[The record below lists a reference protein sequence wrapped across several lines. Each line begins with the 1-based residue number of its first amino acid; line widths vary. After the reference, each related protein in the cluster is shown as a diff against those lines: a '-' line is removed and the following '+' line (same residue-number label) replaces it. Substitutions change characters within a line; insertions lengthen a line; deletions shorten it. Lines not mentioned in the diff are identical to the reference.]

1 MQLFNY
7 LPVAL
12 LAYATGIAAAPD
24 HDSGDHSS
32 ATDGDSADFT
42 PAVNCRNDICYS
54 AVVPEAT
61 ASSDSGPIWFQ
72 IYAPTKFAWVALGTG
87 STMSDANMFII
98 YQDGDGNV
106 TLSHRQASGHTMPQ
120 VPANSPVTT
129 TLLPGTGVSDGF
141 MVANFRCD
149 NCTTW
154 KSGESLDFSSA
165 GTPMI
170 GAWQEGDPLDST
182 DVEARIGKHTG
193 SPRIFSLDLS
203 SAIKATAGN
212 PFVDDF
218 AVPEEANDG
227 GSEDAD
233 AEDDSAGD
241 GADGESAGVG
251 RSSLVSGGVAA
262 AAMMMGFS
270 LLM

>member
-1 MQLFNY
+1 MQLLNY

-12 LAYATGIAAAPD
+12 LAYATGVAAVPD
-24 HDSGDHSS
+24 HDSGDNSS
-32 ATDGDSADFT
+32 STEDSAADFT

-61 ASSDSGPIWFQ
+61 ANSESGPIWFQ
-72 IYAPTKFAWVALGTG
+72 IYAPTKFAWVGLGTG
-87 STMSDANMFII
+87 TQMADANMFII
-98 YQDGDGNV
+98 YQDGNGNV

-120 VPANSPVTT
+120 VPADSSVTT

-141 MVANFRCD
+141 MVANFRCT

-154 KSGESLDFSSA
+154 KSGESLDFTSA

-182 DVEARIGKHTG
+182 DVEEKIGQHTG

-203 SAIKATAGN
+203 TAIKSTAGN
-212 PFVDDF
+212 PFVDQF
-218 AVPEEANDG
+218 AVPEGASNSSSADG
-227 GSEDAD
+227 DSG
-233 AEDDSAGD
+233 DDTTG
-241 GADGESAGVG
+241 GDGESAGVG
-251 RSSLVSGGVAA
+251 KFSLVSGGVAA
-262 AAMMMGFS
+262 AIMMGLS

>member
-1 MQLFNY
+1 MQLLNY

-12 LAYATGIAAAPD
+12 LAYATGVAAD
-24 HDSGDHSS
+24 HDSEDHSS
-32 ATDGDSADFT
+32 SGDSADFT

-87 STMSDANMFII
+87 TGMADANMFIM
-98 YQDGDGNV
+98 YQDGNGNV
-106 TLSHRQASGHTMPQ
+106 TLSHRQASGYTMPQ
-120 VPANSPVTT
+120 VPADSPVTT
-129 TLLPGTGVSDGF
+129 TLLPGSGVSDGF

-154 KSGESLDFSSA
+154 KGGESLDFSSA
-165 GTPMI
+165 GTPMV
-170 GAWQEGDPLDST
+170 GAWQEGDSLDST
-182 DVEARIGKHTG
+182 DVEARISKHTG

-203 SAIKATAGN
+203 TAIKSTAGN
-212 PFVDDF
+212 PFVDEF
-218 AVPEEANDG
+218 AVPEEATDG

-233 AEDDSAGD
+233 AEDDAEG
-241 GADGESAGVG
+241 GDGESAGVG
-251 RSSLVSGGVAA
+251 KFSLVSGSVAA

-270 LLM
+270 LFM